1 MARFDARAGK
11 GWAPPVAAIASAWD
25 DVQDRVAGITAAV
38 PGGADLEELDVPD
51 RYTLGVFFAARWTVG
66 LAGHRPLTGI
76 DSTVTDDALRAELA
90 VAEYLVVTQAPTWDL
105 AAGVRAWIGWL
116 VGAVDDLTYPQ
127 PRG

>member
-1 MARFDARAGK
+1 MGQR
-11 GWAPPVAAIASAWD
+11 WAPPVALIATAWD
-25 DVQDRVAGITAAV
+25 DVQERVAAITASV
-38 PGGADLEELDVPD
+38 PGGADLDGLDVPA